1 MATTTV
7 KKLAEELKRSSDNL
21 LEQLR
26 SAGISKTAE
35 DEELTEQDKKSLL
48 DYLQKIIKEK

>member
-26 SAGISKTAE
+26 
-35 DEELTEQDKKSLL
+35 LL
-48 DYLQKIIKEK
+48 SGKVNQQLL